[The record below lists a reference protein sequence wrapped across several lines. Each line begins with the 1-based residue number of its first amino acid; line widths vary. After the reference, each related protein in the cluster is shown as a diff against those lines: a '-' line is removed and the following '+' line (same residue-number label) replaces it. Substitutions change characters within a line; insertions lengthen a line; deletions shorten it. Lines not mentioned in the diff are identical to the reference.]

1 MDRKSRPF
9 IRWAVVM
16 LLVVVSIVPA
26 SAQYGSR
33 GDKRYRDRYSRTNTY
48 GDVVELRLN
57 NPGTLEEKMPPDMID
72 KVRLL
77 HIEGPMDS
85 KDFEFIK
92 KRLCNRSSCVD
103 NRDRKVDNFIDLELE
118 HARIM
123 SAGTKGLFG
132 YSGERDVL
140 GDALSYSN
148 HLRSIVLP
156 ERTKR
161 IANGALRGCS
171 ELEEVIMPPSVR
183 SLGDNAFDGCYR
195 LEYVTLYEGL
205 ESIGEECFE
214 DCSNLRTVNLPRTL
228 AEIGKK
234 AFKGTALQ
242 HVTLPYGLTT
252 LGAEAFAGTPLV
264 LLDLPASTRI
274 EDNNLGTMKKLEEI
288 TVENGSRYYTC
299 EDGVLYDNTGRVLLL
314 CPSARTGSYRVP
326 DDVECIGPRAFSNSR
341 LSFVAVPASVVEIG
355 ETAFYEC
362 SHLQQIELPGV
373 RNMGKRAF
381 GECKALES
389 VVANRL
395 NALPASAFENC
406 SALKRVELSPEAN
419 IIGEH
424 AFKHCKS
431 LSYIELPEQ
440 LTTIGKEAFE
450 GCALSSLELP
460 EGVVVIGER
469 AFKNN
474 RGLTRVALPDAC
486 ARVEKEAFRECVS
499 LSEIDLG
506 RGLLSLGDNAL
517 RETAITRL
525 VIPESVTDVGKKV
538 AEKCKNLTCIECHA
552 VLPPKLD
559 GVSNNKVELRVPDTS
574 LPAYKSAKNWKN
586 FKNILPLQ

>member
-1 MDRKSRPF
+1 MDMKSRPF

-326 DDVECIGPRAFSNSR
+326 DDVECVGPRAFSNSR

-362 SHLQQIELPGV
+362 SHLQQIELSGV

-395 NALPASAFENC
+395 NAVPASAFENC

-450 GCALSSLELP
+450 GCALYSLELP

-517 RETAITRL
+517 REIAITRL
-525 VIPESVTDVGKKV
+525 VIPESVTEVGKKV